1 MYGFCKDELTG
12 GGGWALSYWLFLVC
26 TAEQGMIFRGLSLK
40 QGVLTF
46 SLFGVLN
53 KVPFWTDRSLFKECE
68 GWR

>member
-1 MYGFCKDELTG
+1 MAFATISSRGEEG
-12 GGGWALSYWLFLVC
+12 GHFLIWLFLVC

>member
-1 MYGFCKDELTG
+1 MYGFCTDKLTG
-12 GGGWALSYWLFLVC
+12 GGGGHFLFWLLLVC
-26 TAEQGMIFRGLSLK
+26 TAEQGMIYLSLK

>member
-1 MYGFCKDELTG
+1 MYGFCKDKLTRERG
-12 GGGWALSYWLFLVC
+12 GHFVIWLLLVC
-26 TAEQGMIFRGLSLK
+26 TAEQGMIYLSLK